1 MFHMDFCVV
10 LAKQSHI
17 QLHEDVMSLRGV
29 GVLGLRL
36 LSAEP
41 VWHPADVAGSPRL
54 LTLKSHRR
62 PLEFLGCFAHSL
74 GIVDSYH

>member
-1 MFHMDFCVV
+1 MGCEPSGLCDLGVILEATSPLMFHMDFCVV

-41 VWHPADVAGSPRL
+41 VWHPADVAGSP
-54 LTLKSHRR
+54 
-62 PLEFLGCFAHSL
+62 
-74 GIVDSYH
+74 